1 MSRRAIECMKNHDD
15 RVHIENVKQGNLA
28 SYTYLVEKYKNM
40 AFTIAMKIL
49 SNAQDAEDAAQE
61 SFVKAYMQIGCFE
74 GKSKFSTWLY
84 TIVYR
89 TAVSKLQQPRLALQS
104 IDDEFEENYHYE
116 HSPPPLEGLQ
126 AREREQFVK
135 EAINRLPKMEALII
149 TLYYLNESPIEEIE
163 QITGLSNSNIKVKLF
178 RARKVLGKELQFLL

>member
-1 MSRRAIECMKNHDD
+1 MKNQHD
-15 RVHIENVKQGNLA
+15 RIYIEHVKQGNLA
-28 SYTYLVEKYKNM
+28 SYTYLVDKYKNM

-49 SNAQDAEDAAQE
+49 GNAQDAEDAAQE
-61 SFVKAYMQIGCFE
+61 SFVKAYMQIGSFE

-104 IDDEFEENYHYE
+104 IDESLEENYHYE
-116 HSPPPLEGLQ
+116 HSPPPLESLQ
-126 AREREQFVK
+126 AREREHFVR
-135 EAINRLPKMEALII
+135 EAINRLPKLEALVI
-149 TLYYLNESPIEEIE
+149 TLYYLNDSTIEEIE

>member
-1 MSRRAIECMKNHDD
+1 MKNHDD
-15 RVHIENVKQGNLA
+15 RVLIENVKQGNLA
-28 SYTYLVEKYKNM
+28 SYTYLVDKYKNM

-49 SNAQDAEDAAQE
+49 SNTQDAEDAAQE
-61 SFVKAYMQIGCFE
+61 SFVKAYMQIGNFE

-116 HSPPPLEGLQ
+116 HSPPPLESLQ
-126 AREREQFVK
+126 AREREQFVR
-135 EAINRLPKMEALII
+135 EAINRLPKLEALIV

-163 QITGLSNSNIKVKLF
+163 QITGLSNSNVKVKLF

>member
-1 MSRRAIECMKNHDD
+1 MGRRAIECMKNQDD
-15 RVHIENVKQGNLA
+15 RVHIENVKQGDLA
-28 SYTYLVEKYKNM
+28 AYTYLVEKYKNM
-40 AFTIAMKIL
+40 AFTISMKIL

-61 SFVKAYMQIGCFE
+61 SFVKAYMQIGSFE

-116 HSPPPLEGLQ
+116 HSPPPLEALQ
-126 AREREQFVK
+126 TRERERFVK
-135 EAINRLPKMEALII
+135 EAINRLPKMEALVI
-149 TLYYLNESPIEEIE
+149 TLYYLNESPVEEIE
-163 QITGLSNSNIKVKLF
+163 QITGLSNSNVKVKLF
-178 RARKVLGKELQFLL
+178 RARKLLGKELQFLL

>member
-1 MSRRAIECMKNHDD
+1 MKNHDD
-15 RVHIENVKQGNLA
+15 RIHIENVRQGNLS
-28 SYTYLVEKYKNM
+28 SYTYLVDKYKNM

-61 SFVKAYMQIGCFE
+61 SFVKAYMQIGSFE
-74 GKSKFSTWLY
+74 GKAKFSTWLY

-89 TAVSKLQQPRLALQS
+89 TAISKLQQHRMVLQS
-104 IDDEFEENYHYE
+104 IDEDLEENYAYE
-116 HSPPPLEGLQ
+116 YSPPPLEALQ

-163 QITGLSNSNIKVKLF
+163 QVTGLSNSNIKVKLF

>member
-61 SFVKAYMQIGCFE
+61 SFVKAYMQIGSFE

>member
-1 MSRRAIECMKNHDD
+1 MKNQDD
-15 RVHIENVKQGNLA
+15 RIYIEKVKQGNLA
-28 SYTYLVEKYKNM
+28 SYTYLVDKYKTM

-61 SFVKAYMQIGCFE
+61 SFVKAYMQIGSFE

-89 TAVSKLQQPRLALQS
+89 TAVSKLKEPRLALQS
-104 IDDEFEENYHYE
+104 IDDEFEEDYHYQ
-116 HSPPPLEGLQ
+116 HSPPPLETLQ
-126 AREREQFVK
+126 AREREQFVR
-135 EAINRLPKMEALII
+135 EAIGRLPKLEALVV
-149 TLYYLNESPIEEIE
+149 TLYYMNDSTIEEIE
-163 QITGLSNSNIKVKLF
+163 QITGLSNSNVKVKLF